1 MTSMSLVLVVLW
13 LILEFSGYKSKK
25 HIKLDMTYSARLVK
39 KFRFQISKRSLVMLE
54 KTRNLETLILKNVAV
69 LPALLETL
77 SPTQQRKADTGF
89 FPGNETAVKVGDF
102 IRISFNLSV

>member
-54 KTRNLETLILKNVAV
+54 KTRNLETLILKKRCSVASTV
-69 LPALLETL
+69 RDPFSNSAEE
-77 SPTQQRKADTGF
+77 S
-89 FPGNETAVKVGDF
+89 
-102 IRISFNLSV
+102 